1 MAHPP
6 PPPPPLITQRDAN
19 YEILKNIEILIIKT
33 LKYLKYLNI
42 KKT

>member
-1 MAHPP
+1 MAHPR
-6 PPPPPLITQRDAN
+6 PPPPLITQGDAN
-19 YEILKNIEILIIKT
+19 CEILKNIEILIIKI